1 MRTAGAAGRDG
12 NDVPHLDHGAVSR
25 ETTGGNVGLPH
36 HITTDIGQ
44 ILSAPRL
51 PLSCREPI
59 RCSTMEAHSGVTMP
73 SPLLDV
79 HDLTFEVDRHAILDR
94 LELAVRAGEIHA
106 LLGANGSGKTTLA
119 CVLMGCE
126 GYAPSAGR
134 VLFDG
139 TEILPLKMH
148 ERARL
153 GLTLAWQE
161 PARFEGITVRE
172 FLALGKPDCAPEPAL
187 RQVGLDPDR
196 YLNRRVDKALS
207 GGERHRIE
215 LASVLSMKPR
225 LAILDEPAAGIDMLS
240 INHIIDIIRALK
252 AGGGSVLLITH
263 QEEVA
268 LIADRASQLC
278 AGRIVF
284 SGSPRAVVDHFCGR
298 ACVRC
303 DGEVCNYVRA

>member
-1 MRTAGAAGRDG
+1 MMA
-12 NDVPHLDHGAVSR
+12 
-25 ETTGGNVGLPH
+25 
-36 HITTDIGQ
+36 
-44 ILSAPRL
+44 
-51 PLSCREPI
+51 
-59 RCSTMEAHSGVTMP
+59 
-73 SPLLDV
+73 SPLLDIR
-79 HDLTFEVDRHAILDR
+79 DLTFEVSRQTILDR
-94 LELAVRAGEIHA
+94 LDLAIDPQEIHA

-119 CVLMGCE
+119 YVLMGCE
-126 GYAPSAGR
+126 GYAPSAGT
-134 VLFDG
+134 VLFNG
-139 TEILPLKMH
+139 ANLLPLKMH

-172 FLALGKPDCAPEPAL
+172 YLTLGKQDCDPEPAM
-187 RQVGLDPDR
+187 RQVGLAPDR
-196 YLNRRVDKALS
+196 YLNRRLDKALS

-215 LASVLSMKPR
+215 LASVLSLKPK
-225 LAILDEPAAGIDMLS
+225 LSVLDEPAAGIDMLS

-252 AGGGSVLLITH
+252 AAGGSVLLITH

-278 AGRIVF
+278 AGRIIF
-284 SGSPRAVVDHFCGR
+284 SGSPREAVDHFRGR

>member
-1 MRTAGAAGRDG
+1 MA
-12 NDVPHLDHGAVSR
+12 
-25 ETTGGNVGLPH
+25 
-36 HITTDIGQ
+36 
-44 ILSAPRL
+44 
-51 PLSCREPI
+51 
-59 RCSTMEAHSGVTMP
+59 
-73 SPLLDV
+73 SPLLDIR
-79 HDLTFEVDRHAILDR
+79 DLTFEVSRQTILDR
-94 LELAVRAGEIHA
+94 LDLAIDPQEIHA

-119 CVLMGCE
+119 YVLMGCE
-126 GYAPSAGR
+126 GYAPSAGT
-134 VLFDG
+134 VLFNG
-139 TEILPLKMH
+139 ANLLPLKMH

-172 FLALGKPDCAPEPAL
+172 YLTLGKQDCDPEPAM
-187 RQVGLDPDR
+187 RQVGLAPDR
-196 YLNRRVDKALS
+196 YLNRRLDKALS

-215 LASVLSMKPR
+215 LASVMSLKPK
-225 LAILDEPAAGIDMLS
+225 LAVLDEPAAGIDMLS

-252 AGGGSVLLITH
+252 AAGGSVLLITH

-278 AGRIVF
+278 AGRIIF
-284 SGSPRAVVDHFCGR
+284 SGSPREAVDHFRGR